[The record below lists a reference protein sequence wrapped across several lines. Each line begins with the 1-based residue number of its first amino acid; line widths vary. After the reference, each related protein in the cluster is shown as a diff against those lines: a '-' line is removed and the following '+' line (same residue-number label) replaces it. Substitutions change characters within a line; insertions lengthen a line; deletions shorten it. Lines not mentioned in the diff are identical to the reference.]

1 MVFRTNVSGWQDE
14 VDLSS
19 YCKFHRDATS
29 YYTFKQEQWPP
40 TCSHA
45 ARTVNFPFPN
55 KKRILARR
63 GLVLDKR
70 PST

>member
-1 MVFRTNVSGWQDE
+1 MV
-14 VDLSS
+14 S
-19 YCKFHRDATS
+19 YCKFHRDVTS
-29 YYTFKQEQWPP
+29 YYTSKQEQWPP

-45 ARTVNFPFPN
+45 ARTVNFLFPN